1 MSDNADQDPPA
12 QQASGSAG
20 SLTTARALILLQL
33 LSRMLTFG
41 LNQAL
46 VRLAP
51 PEVFGTAAIQFD
63 LICSSILFL
72 SREGVRNALLR
83 GGSSK
88 HGSAPA
94 QGVTTDGQTG
104 TAGKAGMGKGDQDM
118 GIRQRQDAP
127 LAALPLYQGL
137 LIATLLTAIY
147 ILRTPASTAA
157 QRDFY
162 PSLALY
168 ILSALLELSIEPLY
182 IRALKLDPP
191 RIQVRVQ
198 AEGGMA
204 IVRAVV
210 TVGSLLLL
218 GRYERISVGAS
229 QGQGA
234 GSTGQR
240 ALLAFALGQLGG
252 AVWLACRYIW
262 AFGLPQLFLGKGKSR
277 CVYKRHNRQ
286 LVMSGTRYRA
296 LCTECP
302 TWSSKL
308 CGQADEAVKPASTHR
323 PCPLQLPTRN
333 RASSSTP

>member
-1 MSDNADQDPPA
+1 MSNKADQGPPA

-20 SLTTARALILLQL
+20 SLTTARALIFLQL

-72 SREGVRNALLR
+72 SREGVRSALLR
-83 GGSSK
+83 GRSSE
-88 HGSAPA
+88 HGSETV
-94 QGVTTDGQTG
+94 QGPTAHGQTG
-104 TAGKAGMGKGDQDM
+104 TAGKASIGKGDQGM
-118 GIRQRQDAP
+118 GIRQRQDAR
-127 LAALPLYQGL
+127 LAALPLCQGL
-137 LIATLLTAIY
+137 LISTLLTAIY

-157 QRDFY
+157 QRDFH

-168 ILSALLELSIEPLY
+168 ILSALLELNIEPLY
-182 IRALKLDPP
+182 IRALKSDPP
-191 RIQVRVQ
+191 RIKVRVQ

-218 GRYERISVGAS
+218 GRYERISMRAPRGH
-229 QGQGA
+229 GG
-234 GSTGQR
+234 GTTGQR

-252 AVWLACRYIW
+252 AVWLAGRYIW
-262 AFGLPQLFLGKGKSR
+262 AFGLPELSLGKGKSR
-277 CVYKRHNRQ
+277 CVYRHHH
-286 LVMSGTRYRA
+286 
-296 LCTECP
+296 C
-302 TWSSKL
+302 
-308 CGQADEAVKPASTHR
+308 
-323 PCPLQLPTRN
+323 
-333 RASSSTP
+333 